1 MVSRRRSVP
10 CILLLSALVAPGCSA
25 SNTPEPRARPPAAD
39 TGPTASRSER
49 VMASAPIAENS
60 EGMDSSTLPKKRT
73 TVGSAPTKPCWTKG
87 KPLTK
92 RDVLRF
98 AVSDGDGGLSH
109 GQLAQFG
116 GTEEWHATHLEV
128 EGNVGDD
135 VDLSYQAQ
143 VIDESG
149 AHEGNVLVG
158 RRFADGVSAWLEPKP
173 ATSEFSLVTAECIP
187 PTGVQLQRRRLDTPT
202 AGATAAAE
210 WTSRQEGVPMKAV
223 GEVRGQFGGGVD
235 RLVVVGPKVP
245 VLYPPS
251 IEDVPED
258 EFEQRSSDY
267 FCQAEFVV
275 TMKGERVSGTIAV
288 QRHAGTKAKKTCE
301 KKDSAG
307 VWSRVGL
314 AGVVDLNADGIDEVL
329 WTWAMGGEGMGH
341 PQQLSISWFTGKRF
355 ETQVL
360 ASYTYTGSEAFID
373 PAKCGRSRTK
383 WFTEDDPCAME
394 PR

>member
-1 MVSRRRSVP
+1 MPS
-10 CILLLSALVAPGCSA
+10 
-25 SNTPEPRARPPAAD
+25 D
-39 TGPTASRSER
+39 
-49 VMASAPIAENS
+49 PIAENS
-60 EGMDSSTLPKKRT
+60 AGMDSSTLPKKKRT

-98 AVSDGDGGLSH
+98 AVSDGDGALSH
-109 GQLAQFG
+109 GQLSQFG

-128 EGNVGDD
+128 EGNVGDG

-149 AHEGNVLVG
+149 AHEGTVLVG
-158 RRFADGVSAWLEPKP
+158 RPFAGGVSVWLEPKP
-173 ATSEFSLVTAECIP
+173 ATSAFSLVTAECIP
-187 PTGVQLQRRRLDTPT
+187 PTGVQLQRRRLDTAT
-202 AGATAAAE
+202 TGATAAVE

-235 RLVVVGPKVP
+235 RLVVVAPKVP
-245 VLYPPS
+245 MLYPPS
-251 IEDVPED
+251 IEDVPKD
-258 EFEQRSSDY
+258 EFDQRSSEY

-288 QRHAGTKAKKTCE
+288 QRHAGTKAKKACE
-301 KKDSAG
+301 KNDTAG
-307 VWSRVGL
+307 VWERVGL

-329 WTWAMGGEGMGH
+329 WTWAMGGEGVGH
-341 PQQLSISWFTGKRF
+341 PQQLSISWFTGKQF

>member
-1 MVSRRRSVP
+1 M
-10 CILLLSALVAPGCSA
+10 
-25 SNTPEPRARPPAAD
+25 TPSD
-39 TGPTASRSER
+39 
-49 VMASAPIAENS
+49 PIAEDTPVTENS
-60 EGMDSSTLPKKRT
+60 PGIDSSPLPKKKRT
-73 TVGSAPTKPCWTKG
+73 TVGSPPTKPCWTKG
-87 KPLTK
+87 ELLTK
-92 RDVLRF
+92 RDVMRF
-98 AVSDGDGGLSH
+98 AASDGGGDLSH
-109 GQLAQFG
+109 GQLSQFG
-116 GTEEWHATHLEV
+116 GTQEWHATDLEV
-128 EGNVGDD
+128 EGNVGDE
-135 VDLSYQAQ
+135 VDLSYEAH

-149 AHEGNVLVG
+149 THEGTVLVG
-158 RRFADGVSAWLEPKP
+158 RPFNSVSVWLEPKP

-202 AGATAAAE
+202 AGATAAAD

-235 RLVVVGPKVP
+235 RLVVVAPKAP
-245 VLYPPS
+245 PLIPPS
-251 IEDVPED
+251 FEDVPKD

-288 QRHAGTKAKKTCE
+288 QRHAGKKAKKACE
-301 KKDSAG
+301 TKNAG
-307 VWSRVGL
+307 RVWESVGL
-314 AGVVDLNADGIDEVL
+314 AGVVDLNGDGIDEVL
-329 WTWAMGGEGMGH
+329 WTWAMGGEGVGH

-360 ASYTYTGSEAFID
+360 ASYSYTGSEAFID